1 MAQRSCRYEDK
12 EASLFVSP
20 LPKGNAS
27 VLFVSGQL
35 AVGAVWKVMYVEG
48 KKKMQRG
55 LLDGCGPE

>member
-27 VLFVSGQL
+27 VFFVSGQL